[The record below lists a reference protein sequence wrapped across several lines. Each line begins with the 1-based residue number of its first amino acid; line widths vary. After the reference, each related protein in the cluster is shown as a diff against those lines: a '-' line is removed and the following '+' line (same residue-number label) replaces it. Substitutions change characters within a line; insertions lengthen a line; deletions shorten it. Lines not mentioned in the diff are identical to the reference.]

1 MSSVYEPADDVV
13 VELEQQQSSAGAD
26 ERYPC
31 GKPTLEDRLIARM
44 LGRWLDAELARGL
57 GASFS
62 EANAA
67 RAQQLTT
74 ERTRKAVARTLD
86 KLVDRAENPPPSF
99 LIAQRAPCREQVRN
113 AMPLILTFRS
123 RLLSGDPL
131 EPEEIARLKVLLADH
146 RGPCYVPSEPDALM
160 AALQDIAR
168 SLDIGDTHPTEPKYS
183 NNVMRYSGHPSP
195 RPPALNRSP
204 HRASQRSRSLQRP

>member
-1 MSSVYEPADDVV
+1 MSSVYERADDVV
-13 VELEQQQSSAGAD
+13 VELEQQQSSAGSD

-44 LGRWLDAELARGL
+44 LGRWLDEELARGL

-86 KLVDRAENPPPSF
+86 RLVDRAENPRRAS
-99 LIAQRAPCREQVRN
+99 LIAPRAPCREQVRN
-113 AMPLILTFRS
+113 AVPLILMFRS
-123 RLLSGDPL
+123 RLLSGESL
-131 EPEEIARLKVLLADH
+131 EPEEVARLKVLLADR

-160 AALQDIAR
+160 GALQDIVR
-168 SLDIGDTHPTEPKYS
+168 SLDIGDTPPAEPKHT
-183 NNVMRYSGHPSP
+183 NRPST
-195 RPPALNRSP
+195 RPLALNRST
-204 HRASQRSRSLQRP
+204 HRAKQRSRSLQLP